1 MRNPS
6 IAAVVPVFNPEPGLK
21 ALCVSLLEAYGT
33 VVVVDDGSAEN
44 VEDFKSLPA
53 GIDLVRHEVNRGKGR
68 AIKTSIEWLKA
79 NRPDVTVAVFVDGD
93 GQHRPDDV
101 ATVVARCQAAGTV
114 PRTSRRSSPGA
125 RSPATLSWAWATSRS
140 RTFRSAAASATS

>member
-44 VEDFKSLPA
+44 V
-53 GIDLVRHEVNRGKGR
+53 
-68 AIKTSIEWLKA
+68 
-79 NRPDVTVAVFVDGD
+79 
-93 GQHRPDDV
+93 
-101 ATVVARCQAAGTV
+101 
-114 PRTSRRSSPGA
+114 
-125 RSPATLSWAWATSRS
+125 
-140 RTFRSAAASATS
+140 